1 MANKNKKTKQQKQ
14 DQQINN
20 ELGLSIAE
28 DLTEEE
34 KLEEEKTGILNQ
46 KSITQFLKQA
56 DQVIGNNS
64 LKRATILV
72 GDSKMG
78 KSTIANLLLK
88 VGLVSIYDD
97 DIGEFKVR

>member
-1 MANKNKKTKQQKQ
+1 MPNKKKQANQQKQ
-14 DQQINN
+14 DQQINSG
-20 ELGLSIAE
+20 LGLSKAE

-34 KLEEEKTGILNQ
+34 KLEEEKTSTLNQ
-46 KSITQFLKQA
+46 KSITQFLKQS

-64 LKRATILV
+64 FKRATIIV

-88 VGLVSIYDD
+88 VDLVSIYDD
-97 DIGEFKVR
+97 NIGEYKVR